1 MSEQVTAKDLTAKEN
16 ARVRKSF
23 DAEVGEAGR
32 DVLKFAARFS
42 AILVIASA

>member
-23 DAEVGEAGR
+23 DTEVGEAGR